1 MSLIDGKVEKNQAKK
16 AIDAL
21 HAHTTK
27 AQQKQQDTQ
36 LLPGKEQHVW
46 LNVTV
51 KKIASAH
58 KFKPV
63 KMWVHTESVDQR

>member
-1 MSLIDGKVEKNQAKK
+1 MSLIDGKVDKNQAKK

-36 LLPGKEQHVW
+36 LLPAKEQHVW

-63 KMWVHTESVDQR
+63 KMWVYTEL